1 MMTKVFIYG
10 FEKDEF
16 MEKLINNGHYNA
28 EAIRINGIWI
38 VTW

>member
-1 MMTKVFIYG
+1 MMTKVFEYG

-16 MEKLINNGHYNA
+16 MEILIENGHYNA
-28 EAIRINGIWI
+28 EAVKIGKLWI